1 MALLVGIWHTAFL
14 AIMFPWKIMTSA
26 TEEMTKPIEKI
37 PGDKEGDE
45 SSAGFVEIN
54 EDEKYD
60 QSTRHQFEC
69 RPSCSSNS
77 KVISFIL
84 ILYVDDLLT
93 RFKKWAFLLLQEG
106 T

>member
-26 TEEMTKPIEKI
+26 TEELTKPIEKI

-45 SSAGFVEIN
+45 SSAGFGEIN
-54 EDEKYD
+54 GEEKYD
-60 QSTRHQFEC
+60 QSTRHRFEY

-77 KVISFIL
+77 KVISFNL
-84 ILYVDDLLT
+84 IC
-93 RFKKWAFLLLQEG
+93 KC
-106 T
+106 